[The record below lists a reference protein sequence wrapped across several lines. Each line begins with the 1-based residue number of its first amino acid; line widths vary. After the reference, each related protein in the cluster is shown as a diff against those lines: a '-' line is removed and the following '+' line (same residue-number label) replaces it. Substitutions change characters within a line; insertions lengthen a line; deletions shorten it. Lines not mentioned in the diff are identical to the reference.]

1 MSKLI
6 TRDQMQAYAN
16 CGAEQE
22 EYNLIGEGFTD
33 LSESKNAKEYS
44 RQYVHES
51 TERSDVVGYSPSIS
65 YSFDMYQDDPV
76 CEKIAE
82 ITDGEKTGNDA
93 HIDIVVVHL
102 FDGGASAARAFKR
115 TYAVIPD
122 SKGSGTEALIYT
134 GTLKAVGTAVEGTF
148 DTATKQ
154 FTAAAAAAAAQA
166 E

>member
-1 MSKLI
+1 MTKLI

-16 CGAEQE
+16 CGTDAAEAYQ
-22 EYNLIGEGFTD
+22 LIGEGFTD

-44 RQYVHES
+44 RQYVHER

-82 ITDGEKTGNDA
+82 ITDGEKVGNDA
-93 HIDIVVVHL
+93 HIDIVVAHL
-102 FDGGASAARAFKR
+102 FDGGASSAKAFKR

-122 SKGSGTEALIYT
+122 SKGSGTDALIYT

-148 DTATKQ
+148 NTTTQK
-154 FTAAAAAAAAQA
+154 FTAGAG